1 MTRANKSSRSTKGVK
16 TAKHTKKN
24 LGKRN
29 NRTRRHR
36 KGTKKGKHVKKGGF
50 LNYNT
55 PLTTFDYAS
64 RVTPDDVR
72 DFVKAFFLKDTVV
85 ERTLKYTNLQGN
97 CTDQPFKKYDDD
109 KTSFNEILKVF
120 EEKGINNWCGNIPM
134 YQRLKETT
142 LKAIDK
148 PTFESN

>member
-1 MTRANKSSRSTKGVK
+1 MAKANKSSRSTKGAK

-64 RVTPDDVR
+64 RVSDEEVR
-72 DFVKAFFLKDTVV
+72 DFVETFFLTNTVV

-97 CTDQPFKKYDDD
+97 CTDQPFRRYDDD
-109 KTSFNEILKVF
+109 KTSFNEILKIY
-120 EEKGINNWCGNIPM
+120 EERGIYNWCGTNPM
-134 YQRLKETT
+134 QGRLKYIT
-142 LKAIDK
+142 LRAIGK
-148 PTFESN
+148 PRFESN